1 MKNRFF
7 VDFKV
12 HNKEND
18 GWAYKTELNTDDKA
32 KAVKKFHEVC
42 TQYIN
47 TAQFDHVLVVLS
59 DAYGN
64 ALETEVWD
72 EEKEEEVAE

>member
-1 MKNRFF
+1 MGNRFF

-18 GWAYKTELNTDDKA
+18 GWAYKTELNTDDMS

-42 TQYIN
+42 SQYIGG
-47 TAQFDHVLVVLS
+47 AVFDHVLVILS
-59 DAYGN
+59 DASGN
-64 ALETEVWD
+64 NIKTEVWD
-72 EEKEEEVAE
+72 MPKEEEVAE